1 MGGPIGSGFWN
12 LPWGPKPDVGLI
24 RLRALTHSRAQ
35 AELGAEVFLVL
46 LLLGHIICYRIY
58 SGYDTQVVV
67 LRVVVLLLL
76 R

>member
-1 MGGPIGSGFWN
+1 M
-12 LPWGPKPDVGLI
+12 
-24 RLRALTHSRAQ
+24 THSRAQ